1 MMPEAPVPQY
11 TRNPPLSLEDLHP
24 DPLQQLLQ
32 WIAAARE
39 IGMIEPTA
47 MTLATATAD
56 GAPSA
61 RVVLFKG
68 LHEGALCF
76 YTHYRGRKARELDT
90 NPRAAATFW
99 WDRLERQVRV
109 EGRVAKLPRE
119 VSAAY
124 FASRPRASQLSA
136 HASRQ
141 SAVVADRATLD
152 ARLAE
157 TERRYQGQP
166 VPLPEDWGGYGLTPT
181 VVEFWQGR
189 GGRFHDRLRYRGAAG
204 GWQIDRLEP

>member
-1 MMPEAPVPQY
+1 MMPEATVPQY
-11 TRNPPLSLEDLHP
+11 TRNPPLAVEDLHA
-24 DPLQQLLQ
+24 DPLQQLLC
-32 WIAAARE
+32 WIDAARE

-56 GAPSA
+56 GVPSA

-68 LHEGALCF
+68 LHEGAICF
-76 YTHYRGRKARELDT
+76 YTHYAGRKARELEA

-99 WDRLERQVRV
+99 WDRLERQVRI
-109 EGRVAKLPRE
+109 EGRVARLPRA

-136 HASRQ
+136 HTSRQ
-141 SAVVADRATLD
+141 SAVVADRETLD
-152 ARLAE
+152 ARLLE
-157 TERRYQGQP
+157 TERRFEGQP
-166 VPLPEDWGGYGLTPT
+166 VPLPEDWGGYGLKPQ
-181 VVEFWQGR
+181 VLEFWQGR
-189 GGRFHDRLRYRGAAG
+189 GGRFHDRLRYRAVAA